1 MTAWSSGEGNGAGGV
16 AASLGAAIGLFKSVS
31 LRILF
36 AVVFSFQWLP
46 FKCFGKLPS
55 FHHNGPDFLAYLPR
69 TGSGF
74 HVFNSPTL
82 CRVTKFSIQSIFLY
96 LGSQSA
102 FIRYGLA
109 VLVVVATSLA
119 TIYVQVIGERA
130 AFLLFFFGVIQVS
143 FWLGLY
149 PGSLA
154 ASLSLASVNLFV
166 LLPSTIEVGDAVL
179 LNAGFCFVSA
189 VMVVITSSH
198 RQLAQALWESRQDLA
213 HAQTVGQIGSWR
225 LNVARNELTW
235 SDENHRIF
243 GIPQNT
249 PMSYETFLA
258 VVHPD
263 DRDYVDRMWQ
273 AGLRGEPYDIE
284 HRLVVAGKVKWVREK
299 AILEFDNKGKLL
311 GGFGIT
317 QDVTRRIDLQDQ
329 FTKVAA
335 SVPGLI
341 CSFRLRPDG
350 SACMPYASP
359 VIDAI
364 YGIGIEL
371 VAEDFNP
378 VFARIHPD
386 DIGRIHA
393 SIAES
398 ARSQQP
404 WRDTY
409 RYNHPTKGEVWHE
422 GHSRPIREA
431 DGSILWHGYVHDV
444 TERINA
450 EKALQERIDRY
461 ELVLSGAQD
470 AIWDWD
476 VPNRQVN
483 YSSRWK
489 ALRGYAEYEI
499 GSGEEEWSNNIHS
512 DDLERVFAAVQR
524 HFAGETPVFCE
535 EYRIHCKDGT
545 WKWVLDR
552 GLARRDANGMVIRMA
567 GSESDITERKLAES
581 ALRDREAQ
589 LRLIMD
595 ATPALISYLDV
606 DFRYLR
612 VNATYEKWF
621 GIDAEQIL
629 GRKAEEV
636 IGTKAWQMVSG
647 YLQRARNGEAVSFD
661 QQIPYTTAGLR
672 WVHATYLPNIDANGL
687 ISGIVVHVFDIQER
701 VTAEQKI
708 AQLNQRLQRR
718 IHEMQVIFNTV
729 PIGLSIAESTDGKH
743 IRGNS
748 ANERMLGLPPNSEL
762 SMRQGSVAGIC
773 VKQDGLELAIDDLP
787 MQRAVRGEA
796 VSNQIL
802 EVTRPDRQVV
812 TILCNTSPLL
822 NEDGVPRGA
831 VGAFLDI
838 TPLKQAEQSLAKSQL
853 QLRLLVEQ
861 APLSIAMFD
870 CNMNYLVT
878 SRRWVEDFGRGYDD
892 LVGRSYY
899 ATNPD
904 LPLAW
909 KQIHQRVLSGEFLRN
924 SDDLWVQA
932 DGSQHWLDWAAYPWT
947 NTNGEIG
954 GAIISCDDV
963 TARRKAEQELRD
975 SEARLAL
982 IVDQVKAG
990 YWDWD
995 LIGRQLFLSPEA
1007 KQQIG
1012 FDDSD
1017 IPTRRAE
1024 WEERLH
1030 PDDRVLVLKLAED
1043 YIAGLQAHYEVE
1055 FRLRHQD
1062 GNYRWFHF
1070 RGVSLSD
1077 LNNRPYRM
1085 LGINLDITDY
1095 MRQKQL
1101 SGRRDKI
1108 EQSFRLYVAVQTAA
1122 AIAHELNQPL
1132 AAISS
1137 YADVALHLLQTGSS
1151 NQQKLSRLLE
1161 NCSTQAQRAGD
1172 VIRQLL
1178 ALLQKEEIP
1187 CEAVDINSV
1196 IQEAIDL
1203 VNADEFTHAFMIETD
1218 LATDLPPVVANTLQV
1233 QKVLINLLRNGLES
1247 MQEYG
1252 ENANNITV
1260 ISRRST
1266 FDSSM
1271 VQVTVRDSGKGAE
1284 DDATL
1289 RKLFRPFYTTKPKGL
1304 GMGLVISR
1312 SLILAHGGKMW
1323 AEKNPDQGLS
1333 IHFSLPFAV

>member
-1 MTAWSSGEGNGAGGV
+1 M
-16 AASLGAAIGLFKSVS
+16 
-31 LRILF
+31 
-36 AVVFSFQWLP
+36 
-46 FKCFGKLPS
+46 
-55 FHHNGPDFLAYLPR
+55 
-69 TGSGF
+69 
-74 HVFNSPTL
+74 
-82 CRVTKFSIQSIFLY
+82 TKFSIQSIFFL
-96 LGSQSA
+96 LSSQSA
-102 FIRYGLA
+102 LSRYGLA
-109 VLVVVATSLA
+109 VLAVVATSLA

-149 PGSLA
+149 PGIVA
-154 ASLSLASVNLFV
+154 AILSLASVNLFV
-166 LLPSTIEVGDAVL
+166 LSPAAIEFGDVVL
-179 LNAGFCFVSA
+179 LNAGFGFVSA
-189 VMVVITSSH
+189 VMVVTTGFH
-198 RQLAQALWESRQDLA
+198 RQLAEALWESRQDLA

-225 LNVARNELTW
+225 LNVARNELIW

-243 GIPQNT
+243 GIPKTT
-249 PMSYETFLA
+249 PMTYEAFLA
-258 VVHPD
+258 IVHPD
-263 DRDYVDRMWQ
+263 DREYVDRMWQ
-273 AGLRGEPYDIE
+273 AGLHGEPYDIE

-299 AILEFDNKGKLL
+299 AILEFDNNGNLL

-364 YGIGIEL
+364 YGVGIEL

-378 VFARIHPD
+378 VFVRIHPN

-422 GHSRPIREA
+422 GHSLPIREA

-444 TERINA
+444 TER
-450 EKALQERIDRY
+450 
-461 ELVLSGAQD
+461 
-470 AIWDWD
+470 
-476 VPNRQVN
+476 
-483 YSSRWK
+483 
-489 ALRGYAEYEI
+489 
-499 GSGEEEWSNNIHS
+499 
-512 DDLERVFAAVQR
+512 
-524 HFAGETPVFCE
+524 
-535 EYRIHCKDGT
+535 
-545 WKWVLDR
+545 
-552 GLARRDANGMVIRMA
+552 
-567 GSESDITERKLAES
+567 KLAEN

-595 ATPALISYLDV
+595 ATPALISYLDL

-621 GIDAEQIL
+621 GIPAEQIL

-636 IGTKAWQMVSG
+636 LGTAAWQMVSI
-647 YLQRARNGEAVSFD
+647 YLLRARDGEPVSFD
-661 QQIPYTTAGLR
+661 QQIPYGTGGPR
-672 WVHATYLPNIDANGL
+672 WVHVTYLPNIDANGVVR
-687 ISGIVVHVFDIQER
+687 GVVVHVFDIGER
-701 VTAEQKI
+701 VASEQKI
-708 AQLNQRLQRR
+708 TLLNQCLQHR
-718 IHEMQVIFNTV
+718 IQEMQVIFNTV
-729 PIGLSIAESTDGKH
+729 PIGLSIAESADGKH

-748 ANERMLGLPPNSEL
+748 VLERMMGLPPNSEL
-762 SMRQGSVAGIC
+762 SLRQGFTTGIC
-773 VKQDGLELAIDDLP
+773 IKQNDTELAIDDLP
-787 MQRAVRGEA
+787 MERAIRGER
-796 VSNQIL
+796 VSNQTIDVIRPGQKM
-802 EVTRPDRQVV
+802 VTV
-812 TILCNTSPLL
+812 LCNTSPLV

-838 TPLKQAEQSLAKSQL
+838 TPLRQAEQSLEKSQL

-870 CNMNYLVT
+870 KSMNYLVT
-878 SRRWVEDFGRGYDD
+878 SRRWVEDFGRGHDD
-892 LVGRSYY
+892 LVECNHY
-899 ATNPD
+899 AINPD
-904 LPLAW
+904 LPLPW

-924 SDDLWVQA
+924 NDDLWVQA

-947 NTNGEIG
+947 NTSGEIG
-954 GAIISCDDV
+954 GIIISCDDV
-963 TARRKAEQELRD
+963 TARRKAEQELRNY
-975 SEARLAL
+975 EARLGL
-982 IVDQVKAG
+982 IVDKVKAG

-1017 IPTRRAE
+1017 IPFQRAE

-1030 PDDRVLVLKLAED
+1030 PDDRALVLKIAESC
-1043 YIAGLQAHYEVE
+1043 IAGLQPNYEAE
-1055 FRLRHQD
+1055 FRLLHED
-1062 GNYRWFHF
+1062 GNYRWFHS
-1070 RGVSLSD
+1070 RGVLLSV

-1085 LGINLDITDY
+1085 LGINLDITEY

-1101 SGRRDKI
+1101 SGRRERI

-1137 YADVALHLLQTGSS
+1137 YADVALHLLQTDSS
-1151 NQQKLSRLLE
+1151 NQQKLSQLLE

-1178 ALLQKEEIP
+1178 ALLQKEEEMP
-1187 CEAVDINSV
+1187 SEALSV
-1196 IQEAIDL
+1196 NLAIQEAIDL
-1203 VNADEFTHAFMIETD
+1203 VAIDELTHGFTVQTD
-1218 LATDLPPVVANTLQV
+1218 LVSDLPPVTANALQV

-1252 ENANNITV
+1252 ENANKIAV
-1260 ISRRST
+1260 ISRRSAL
-1266 FDSSM
+1266 DSSM
-1271 VQVTVRDSGKGAE
+1271 VQVTVRDSGKGVG

-1304 GMGLVISR
+1304 GMGLAISR
-1312 SLILAHGGKMW
+1312 SLILAYGGKMW

-1333 IHFSLPFAV
+1333 IHFTLPFAV